1 MSNTYV
7 YHYCE
12 HHYLHHHH
20 LMIIMMIPL
29 TTAMAGLYRVKAGD
43 MGTVCLVRVR
53 NPWGDKNEWKGAF

>member
-1 MSNTYV
+1 MSNAYD
-7 YHYCE
+7 YHYYE

-20 LMIIMMIPL
+20 DHDDHHDDP
-29 TTAMAGLYRVKAGD
+29 TAMAGLYRVKAGD